1 MTEKNKLDVGNPP
14 LKMKASIISSFSL
27 LKAPSNAFSFHTIYI
42 DVKIVKH

>member
-1 MTEKNKLDVGNPP
+1 MTEKNKLDVGNPT
-14 LKMKASIISSFSL
+14 LKMKASNSNFSL